1 MLSISL
7 PFFLSFGFAVG
18 PGVCWSVGM
27 VELRPEI
34 SWATSKAVPGRHGD
48 LHRGTTTEEDLR
60 GSKKRSK
67 IMKIWGNHENI
78 LKHTVEHTVDY
89 SRLLDDFAGISEDS
103 TIVAIPMGS
112 LQPELCSRVP
122 CGSWPVTGSV
132 AFFHWGF
139 RAPPQHEVQ
148 TFSLRPRWHPYGVFL
163 IPAMVS
169 PHAMVSIK
177 VPVETSW
184 RRGEKR

>member
-1 MLSISL
+1 MAQTLGGIGGIGGWPSKKMCSSNFWHHSDKHLYHLLTFSCCCWGNSL
-7 PFFLSFGFAVG
+7 DLFYNLFYKAHIYIYDLFLICYRYLFLFFLSFGFAVG

-89 SRLLDDFAGISEDS
+89 SRL
-103 TIVAIPMGS
+103 
-112 LQPELCSRVP
+112 Q
-122 CGSWPVTGSV
+122 
-132 AFFHWGF
+132 
-139 RAPPQHEVQ
+139 
-148 TFSLRPRWHPYGVFL
+148 
-163 IPAMVS
+163 
-169 PHAMVSIK
+169 
-177 VPVETSW
+177 
-184 RRGEKR
+184 